1 MIGIIVAMESEAS
14 AIYAKMSN
22 VSVET
27 IGGKRFT
34 AGKLANK
41 DVVVALAGIGKINA
55 SYTTTILI
63 REFQPS
69 FVINTGI
76 AGGLG
81 RVKPLGVVIG
91 TSVVQH
97 DMDTS
102 PLGDPVGYI
111 SGVGVININCDEKLS
126 NLLASGVEEPIRG
139 VVACGDQFIAD
150 AKRVKEIVDT
160 FDAIA
165 CDMES
170 GAVAQ
175 VAYMSG
181 VPFGIIRVISDDGGD
196 DAQISYNDLCIKATE
211 INSQVVMS
219 AISQL

>member
-1 MIGIIVAMESEAS
+1 MESEAS
-14 AIYAKMSN
+14 AIYDKMTR
-22 VSVET
+22 VSVKT

-34 AGKLANK
+34 KGRLGGKK
-41 DVVVALAGIGKINA
+41 VVVALAGIGKINA

-63 REFQPS
+63 REFTPS

-81 RVKPLGVVIG
+81 RVKALGVVVG

-111 SGVGVININCDEKLS
+111 SGVGVINIDCDEKLS
-126 NLLASGVEEPIRG
+126 NLLASGVKEPVRG

-150 AKRVKEIVDT
+150 ASRVKKIVDT
-160 FDAIA
+160 FDAVA

-196 DAQISYNDLCIKATE
+196 NAQVSYNELCIKATE
-211 INSQVVMS
+211 INSQVVVN
-219 AISQL
+219 AIAGL